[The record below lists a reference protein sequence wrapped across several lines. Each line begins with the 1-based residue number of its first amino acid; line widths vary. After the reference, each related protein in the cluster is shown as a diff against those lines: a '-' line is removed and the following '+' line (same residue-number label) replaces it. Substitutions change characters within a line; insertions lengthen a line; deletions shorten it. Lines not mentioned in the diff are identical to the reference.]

1 MGSAWR
7 DCSKIF
13 VTAHPSSKSGTAT
26 NRHLRHRQL
35 HYVNRTVLIRSTS
48 FVFPKAKAQHIHCY
62 FIQFLIMFSEFM
74 IMLCLV
80 TSMIELFML
89 DLVMLMIY
97 LFRNVIMQL
106 SHISTDTLIDVEEPL
121 SRLKRKKDESKKR
134 IDSKGRKMRVRKEQ
148 ARRHIRSRNLL
159 LITHQDSCKC
169 R

>member
-1 MGSAWR
+1 
-7 DCSKIF
+7 
-13 VTAHPSSKSGTAT
+13 
-26 NRHLRHRQL
+26 
-35 HYVNRTVLIRSTS
+35 
-48 FVFPKAKAQHIHCY
+48 
-62 FIQFLIMFSEFM
+62 
-74 IMLCLV
+74 
-80 TSMIELFML
+80 MIELFML